1 MLPHQF
7 PILWYSLF
15 PSRSILKSNLT
26 GWCTVYCLNNELPVR
41 VPGWSPQN
49 GCQSI
54 AKVALHDCLVERNCP
69 SEIDAA
75 MNAFDVACAGTNAQG
90 ILTGARSAPL
100 STFTPTSTNGAIQT
114 VVVQVQPG
122 GSTTIGTATTG
133 NAKNGAK
140 AVEWCFGLIL
150 VSIFISWI

>member
-1 MLPHQF
+1 
-7 PILWYSLF
+7 
-15 PSRSILKSNLT
+15 
-26 GWCTVYCLNNELPVR
+26 
-41 VPGWSPQN
+41 
-49 GCQSI
+49 
-54 AKVALHDCLVERNCP
+54 
-69 SEIDAA
+69 

-114 VVVQVQPG
+114 VVVQVQPS
-122 GSTTIGTATTG
+122 GSTTTTGAATTG

-150 VSIFISWI
+150 VSIFISSI